1 MPDRATSSRDYPF
14 EGPLP
19 GAVTLASMSASSA
32 PISRRASPVPIA
44 PGKSLR
50 ALLESRRVAGTTLS
64 LDEAIAM
71 IVPLCLDLKERHER
85 GERIYV
91 HPSCIVSGPEGL
103 ARLEPHLAVVPTQA
117 RDRACMAPEC
127 RARIEPGN
135 ARASVYAV
143 GAILYEA
150 VTGAPVGPGMQR
162 PRVVNPYL
170 PEALEGLLEKALVS
184 DPAHRPEDLG
194 ALASAMHH
202 LAPMKSIPPP
212 EVDESVLDGDEDFTV
227 DVRLSVL
234 PPGESAPHLAIP
246 PPGGVP
252 QIGGAAHDAGRAA
265 PALDPTQKLA
275 ALKERLESDP
285 RPRYVVNKDRM
296 DHGPF
301 SAVELLQQIAS
312 NKFVGTDILRDELS
326 GESLAIQEWEQFAPF
341 ADQAKI
347 RRDIVAEK
355 KAVVEVEKKEKRAG
369 VAKFVIG
376 GLALL
381 AITAGAAVWFFS
393 VRGSRKD
400 DVDVADDPNAVGIDL
415 QGGVRGQKRAGAGGG
430 RGTGGGGG
438 GPGGMSYEAALAGNT
453 IDMNM
458 KPTGPDLTDAQIAGP
473 MKSAGFVTACGTPD
487 STKVTVKVAIKNGR
501 AVGVSVYTSPPD
513 GRVASCI
520 DHAVRGLSWPSN
532 PKMDSFQTTY

>member
-1 MPDRATSSRDYPF
+1 
-14 EGPLP
+14 
-19 GAVTLASMSASSA
+19 MSASSA
-32 PISRRASPVPIA
+32 PISRRASPVPLS

-71 IVPLCLDLKERHER
+71 VVPLCLDLKTRHER
-85 GERIYV
+85 GERVYV
-91 HPSCIVSGPEGL
+91 HPSCVMSSAEGL
-103 ARLEPHLAVVPTQA
+103 ARLEPHLAVIPTQP

-150 VTGAPVGPGMQR
+150 VTGATVGPGMQR
-162 PRVVNPYL
+162 PRDVNPYL
-170 PEALEGLLEKALVS
+170 PEALEGLLAKALVS

-212 EVDESVLDGDEDFTV
+212 EVDESTLDGNDDFIV

-234 PPGESAPHLAIP
+234 PPGESMAPPAAIP
-246 PPGGVP
+246 RPGGVP
-252 QIGGAAHDAGRAA
+252 AIAAPYAGHAANGAAPR
-265 PALDPTQKLA
+265 ALDPTAQLA

-285 RPRYVVNKDRM
+285 RPRYVVHKDRM

-312 NKFVGTDILRDELS
+312 NKFVGTDGLRDELS
-326 GESLAIQEWEQFAPF
+326 GESQAIAEWEQFAPF

-347 RRDIVAEK
+347 RRDIVEEK

-369 VAKFVIG
+369 VAKFVVG
-376 GLALL
+376 GIAIL

-400 DVDVADDPNAVGIDL
+400 DVDVADDPNAVGFDL
-415 QGGVRGQKRAGAGGG
+415 QGGVRGQKRAGPGGG
-430 RGTGGGGG
+430 RAGGGGGGG
-438 GPGGMSYEAALAGNT
+438 GPGGQSYEAAIASNVT
-453 IDMNM
+453 DMTM
-458 KPTGPDLTDAQIAGP
+458 KATGPDLTDAQLAGP

-513 GRVASCI
+513 ARVASCI
-520 DHAVRGLSWPSN
+520 DHAVRGIAWPSN
-532 PKMDSFQTTY
+532 PKMDSFTTSY